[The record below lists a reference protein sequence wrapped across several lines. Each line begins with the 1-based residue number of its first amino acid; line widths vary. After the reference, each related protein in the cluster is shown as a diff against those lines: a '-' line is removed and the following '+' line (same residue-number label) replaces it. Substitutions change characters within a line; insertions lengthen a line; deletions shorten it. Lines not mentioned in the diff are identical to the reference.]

1 MPLMENVFKEFDS
14 VRFNVSSLVVLYAQ
28 IQKGYAHITGR
39 KILKIFILEGLVISS
54 KGLTHSLS
62 HWIPQLAIWR
72 AMLILSIDSL
82 VPQTDSFIKSHIRPR
97 KKHRLNQTSCVL
109 SASECMASQSVTL
122 ISVNGTLA
130 VAKVNILC
138 YLLRSKNRIQASQF
152 AAKHLTTPYT
162 SVLECT
168 GSV

>member
-1 MPLMENVFKEFDS
+1 MCHLRKIVFKGLDS

-82 VPQTDSFIKSHIRPR
+82 VLHTDSFIESHICPR
-97 KKHRLNQTSCVL
+97 KKHQLNQTSCVS
-109 SASECMASQSVTL
+109 SASEFMASQSVTL
-122 ISVNGTLA
+122 ISVKGTLM
-130 VAKVNILC
+130 VP
-138 YLLRSKNRIQASQF
+138 RSFCVIYSE
-152 AAKHLTTPYT
+152 
-162 SVLECT
+162 V
-168 GSV
+168 